1 MFVLDLEIVVGSEFG
16 CPVYAVIS
24 VDLGMPIVVILN
36 AVPREFVVI
45 IVYVLPYGLTSYL

>member
-16 CPVYAVIS
+16 CPVYAVVS
-24 VDLGMPIVVILN
+24 VDLGMSIVVILN

-45 IVYVLPYGLTSYL
+45 LVSVLPYGLTSYL